1 MQTQMLP
8 PIANPLIC
16 CSYTTACSAHRHQA
30 LCLKVRHWRKT
41 SRFTS
46 LTMSV
51 WPCLSTSL
59 YFSNSHFQCLIWEP
73 HENQQRW
80 VQRRL
85 VTIHG
90 WERSCCFQQECGGKF
105 IAMLGA
111 ELKMPSK
118 SAAGRQQMFCYTCPS
133 CQLHLSCL
141 WRPEQMHLWLCR
153 FQFQRITLVVCV
165 PVNLVQ
171 WSTSFFFFWEELKF
185 RIGR

>member
-111 ELKMPSK
+111 ELKMPNHG
-118 SAAGRQQMFCYTCPS
+118 AGRPAGSRCSVTHA
-133 CQLHLSCL
+133 LHANC
-141 WRPEQMHLWLCR
+141 
-153 FQFQRITLVVCV
+153 
-165 PVNLVQ
+165 
-171 WSTSFFFFWEELKF
+171 TSLAFGVLNRCTSDSVAFNF
-185 RIGR
+185 RGLP